1 VGDGHLPPAAR
12 GQGRPRPARHVPR
25 QPSGCAGAFVD
36 DRAGPER
43 TNLPG
48 LAQPLLIV
56 DGDSIFF
63 RAFFALPKSIKGADG
78 QPVNALLGAANLIL
92 RVIDEHAPR
101 AVVVC
106 FGQEAA
112 HYRKELYE
120 PYHAA
125 RPELDPAL
133 AHQYTLVH
141 DWFRSFGWT
150 VATHDKLEADDLL
163 ASYAQAEAGAGGQAT
178 IMTGDRDMFQCAGE
192 RVKVLYVS
200 TGKNMALMGPA
211 EVEERY
217 GIPPQLVPDFIALR
231 GDPSDGIP
239 GARGIGE
246 KSGAELLR
254 KYGSLEDVMR
264 AAVRGELKPS
274 AAKALIDETDLILAF
289 KHIATV
295 QIVKVKPPKD
305 TALDREKA
313 AARATELGMNA
324 LAKRLAAA

>member
-1 VGDGHLPPAAR
+1 M
-12 GQGRPRPARHVPR
+12 
-25 QPSGCAGAFVD
+25 
-36 DRAGPER
+36 
-43 TNLPG
+43 
-48 LAQPLLIV
+48 
-56 DGDSIFF
+56 
-63 RAFFALPKSIKGADG
+63 
-78 QPVNALLGAANLIL
+78 LGAANLIL
-92 RVIDEHAPR
+92 RVVEDHDPR

-133 AHQYTLVH
+133 AHQYTLVK
-141 DWFRSFGWT
+141 DWFESFGWT
-150 VATHDKLEADDLL
+150 VATHEALEADDLL
-163 ASYAQAEAGAGGQAT
+163 ASYAEAEKGDAI

-200 TGKNMALMGPA
+200 TGKNMQLMGPA

-217 GIPPQLVPDFIALR
+217 GIPPELVPDFIALR

-239 GARGIGE
+239 GAKGIGE
-246 KSGAELLR
+246 KSAAELLR
-254 KYGSLEDVMR
+254 KHGSLEDTMR
-264 AAVRGELKPS
+264 AAVRGELKPGQ
-274 AAKALIDETDLILAF
+274 AKALMDETDLILAF

-305 TALDREKA
+305 TPLNRDRA
-313 AARATELGMNA
+313 AAKATELGMNA
-324 LAKRLAAA
+324 LAKRLGGV

>member
-1 VGDGHLPPAAR
+1 LP
-12 GQGRPRPARHVPR
+12 
-25 QPSGCAGAFVD
+25 S
-36 DRAGPER
+36 
-43 TNLPG
+43 
-48 LAQPLLIV
+48 
-56 DGDSIFF
+56 
-63 RAFFALPKSIKGADG
+63 SIKGADG

-92 RVIDEHAPR
+92 RVVEDHSPR

-120 PYHAA
+120 PYHAQ

-133 AHQYTLVH
+133 AHQYTLVK
-141 DWFRSFGWT
+141 DWFESFGWT
-150 VATHDKLEADDLL
+150 VATHEALEADDLL
-163 ASYAQAEAGAGGQAT
+163 ASYAAAENGPAI

-192 RVKVLYVS
+192 DVKVLYVS
-200 TGKNMALMGPA
+200 TGKNMQLMGPA

-239 GARGIGE
+239 GAKGIGE

-254 KYGSLEDVMR
+254 KYGSLEDTMR
-264 AAVRGELKPS
+264 AAARGELKPS
-274 AAKALIDETDLILAF
+274 AQKALLDDPDLILAF

-295 QIVKVKPPKD
+295 QIVQVKPPKD
-305 TALDREKA
+305 TPLDREKA
-313 AARATELGMNA
+313 AERASELGMNA
-324 LAKRLAAA
+324 LAKRLTGGA

>member
-1 VGDGHLPPAAR
+1 MADAA
-12 GQGRPRPARHVPR
+12 
-25 QPSGCAGAFVD
+25 
-36 DRAGPER
+36 
-43 TNLPG
+43 
-48 LAQPLLIV
+48 PLLVV

-63 RAFFALPKSIKGADG
+63 RAFFALPTSIKGVDG
-78 QPVNALLGAANLIL
+78 RPVNALLGAANLIL
-92 RVIDEHAPR
+92 RVIDDRSPR

-120 PYHAA
+120 PYHAQ

-141 DWFRSFGWT
+141 DWFRTFGWT
-150 VATHDKLEADDLL
+150 VATHESLEADDLL
-163 ASYAQAEAGAGGQAT
+163 ASYAEAEAAAGGVAG
-178 IMTGDRDMFQCAGE
+178 IMNGDRDMFQCAGE

-200 TGKNMALMGPA
+200 TGKNMQLMGPD
-211 EVEERY
+211 EVQERY
-217 GIPPQLVPDFIALR
+217 GIQPGLVPDFIALR

-239 GARGIGE
+239 GAKGIGE

-254 KYGSLEDVMR
+254 KYGSLEDTMR
-264 AAVRGELKPS
+264 AAARGELKPGMQR
-274 AAKALIDETDLILAF
+274 ALLDDPDLILAF

-305 TALDREKA
+305 TPLDHERA
-313 AARATELGMNA
+313 AAKATELGMNA
-324 LAKRLAAA
+324 LAKRLTP